1 VRALVTG
8 ATGFIGS
15 HVVRALLKENIEV
28 FALVRVTSSK
38 DHLEDAV
45 KRIEGDLF
53 DRGDVERAVERSE
66 PELCVHLAWNTEPDR
81 YLHDRT
87 ENLRLL
93 AGSVDLLRFLVQAGC
108 QRVVVG
114 GTCVEVT
121 PASLTTAASIYAAAK
136 TSLHTVTEQLARTGL
151 SYACAHIFYPFGPGE
166 NPNRFLPT
174 IVRKLLRGEPVAMT
188 AGEQLRHYTHV
199 VDLAAALSRV
209 ALTDIRGTIDL
220 CWGEPVT
227 VREFTA
233 MIGEATGRKELIR
246 YGEVPYHPDEVM
258 RAVGNSGPLEQLAW
272 SPPLSL
278 QERIGETVEWWRER
292 ETVG

>member
-1 VRALVTG
+1 
-8 ATGFIGS
+8 
-15 HVVRALLKENIEV
+15 V
-28 FALVRVTSSK
+28 FALVRVPSSK
-38 DHLEDAV
+38 DHLDDAV
-45 KRIEGDLF
+45 KRIAGDLF

-66 PELCVHLAWNTEPDR
+66 PELCVHLAWNTEPDS
-81 YLHDRT
+81 YLHDRS

-93 AGSVDLLRFLVQAGC
+93 AGSVDLLRFLAQAGC

-136 TSLHTVTEQLARTGL
+136 TSLHVVTEQLARTGL
-151 SYACAHIFYPFGPGE
+151 SYVCAHIFYPFGPGE
-166 NPNRFLPT
+166 NPNRFFPT
-174 IVRKLLRGEPVAMT
+174 IVQKLLRGEPVAMT
-188 AGEQLRHYTHV
+188 GGEQLRHYTHV
-199 VDLAAALSRV
+199 VDVAAALSRV

-272 SPPLSL
+272 RPPLSL